1 MKKDITTD
9 MLKNNQFY
17 GQSSSNDLQ
26 ETMRAKATKNSV
38 DDRSNDNNYSA
49 VPGIMPNIVINDQM
63 QPIGTARQHRQSKLA
78 QIEQGIIRND
88 TGLITEKNDQFS
100 PALTSEIVQSD
111 RNHRGYNPIDAVQQ
125 ELDVE
130 FEQEDE
136 YR

>member
-1 MKKDITTD
+1 
-9 MLKNNQFY
+9 
-17 GQSSSNDLQ
+17 
-26 ETMRAKATKNSV
+26 MRAKATKNSV

-100 PALTSEIVQSD
+100 PALTSEIV
-111 RNHRGYNPIDAVQQ
+111 
-125 ELDVE
+125 
-130 FEQEDE
+130 
-136 YR
+136 